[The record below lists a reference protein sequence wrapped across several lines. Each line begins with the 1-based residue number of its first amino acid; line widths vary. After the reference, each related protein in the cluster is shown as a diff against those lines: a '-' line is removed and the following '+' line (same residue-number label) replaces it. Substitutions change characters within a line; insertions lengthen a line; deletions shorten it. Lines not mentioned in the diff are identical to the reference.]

1 MPSKLYAADKGGF
14 REVGYWRRSEQ
25 VRYWFRQRFCQGLAD
40 PENGTH
46 FLSRVITSEDVY
58 ELYALCVE
66 VQEAILSD
74 HKNWEDTANRLLPT
88 PHGVKLTDRDYL
100 WDLEHTQS
108 VIQRASETHTPG
120 TEYFYQEDI

>member
-108 VIQRASETHTPG
+108 VIQRAAETHTPG